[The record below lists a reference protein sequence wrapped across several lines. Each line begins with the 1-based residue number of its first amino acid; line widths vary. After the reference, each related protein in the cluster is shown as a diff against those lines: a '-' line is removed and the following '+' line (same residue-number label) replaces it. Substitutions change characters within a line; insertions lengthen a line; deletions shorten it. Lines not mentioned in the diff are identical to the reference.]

1 MEWKQLLTSI
11 TGTVDEELRLR
22 NAYLAA
28 ENRIFRHQIT
38 GRVQFTD
45 AERKILA
52 AMGQKL
58 GKQAL
63 EEIATIAQADTILG
77 WHRQL
82 VVQKGDGS
90 PQQKAPGRPRVDK
103 ELEALVVRMA
113 QENRSWGYDRIVGAL
128 ANLGYAISDQ
138 TVGNILKRHGIPPA
152 PERKTTTTW
161 REFIGIHI
169 DVLRATDFFR
179 SAVWT
184 WLGLVLSSMLLF
196 LHISCRTI
204 HVAGMAAWLNAR
216 WRLPIP
222 PRSYWRAS
230 VERWIYAVMEQG
242 LSQLLQCGGHVR
254 RPVLSEVATHAQ
266 QGHFLQGRGTVVL
279 LPVVNR
285 RPVRDGPLRRR
296 QRLSGLLMDANREAA

>member
-28 ENRIFRHQIT
+28 ENLIFRHQIT
-38 GRVQFTD
+38 GRVQLTN
-45 AERKILA
+45 AERKLLA
-52 AMGQKL
+52 AIGQKL

-77 WHRQL
+77 WHRQF

-103 ELEALVVRMA
+103 ELETLVVRMA

-152 PERKTTTTW
+152 PEWKTTTTW

-169 DVLRATDFFR
+169 DVLMATDFFS

-196 LHISCRTI
+196 LYIRCRTI

-279 LPVVNR
+279 LLVVNR

-296 QRLSGLLMDANREAA
+296 PRLSGLLIDANREAA